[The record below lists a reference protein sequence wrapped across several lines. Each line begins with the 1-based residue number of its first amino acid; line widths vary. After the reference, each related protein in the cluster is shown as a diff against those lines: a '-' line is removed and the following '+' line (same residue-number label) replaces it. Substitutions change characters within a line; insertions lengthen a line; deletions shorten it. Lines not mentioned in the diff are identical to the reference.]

1 VAGPGD
7 DPRNTKF
14 GSILAYVLGFMVLLG
29 ALAFVAAWLL
39 RR

>member
-1 VAGPGD
+1 VTGPAD

-29 ALAFVAAWLL
+29 ALAFLTAWLL

>member
-1 VAGPGD
+1 MTGPED

-14 GSILAYVLGFMVLLG
+14 GSILAYVLGFMVVLA